1 MLSYADAILRR
12 YIIRQYGTRLDL
24 VTSTHKLELKL
35 ERVKDQKPIDSLK
48 KIPRPS
54 QLDDWKL
61 YEKLEGDKIKLT
73 EGEAS
78 YLEWTL
84 QREQERIDREDWKRD
99 REFRASFS

>member
-1 MLSYADAILRR
+1 
-12 YIIRQYGTRLDL
+12 LDM
-24 VTSTHKLELKL
+24 VENIHKLELTL
-35 ERVKDQKPIDSLK
+35 ERVKDQKPIDTLRR
-48 KIPRPS
+48 IPKPS

-73 EGEAS
+73 EGEAK

-84 QREQERIDREDWKRD
+84 QREEERLDREDWKRD